1 MAITTPPEIT
11 PYPEAPQ
18 RNQAES
24 VFVPLANTFVAS
36 LEPRRVEMQAL
47 ADWMKVTGD
56 TVHQELQG
64 AADAATQQ
72 AEAARDDARLAETG
86 AQTAQ
91 GLAEGARD
99 DALDAAEAAEGAA
112 RTFEDTAAGLAA
124 TGEGE
129 YFTVPS
135 ASATG
140 YLDLYRHEA
149 GEAALKRTSA
159 SDAVVAQAEQARDE
173 SRDARDIS
181 QANANFK
188 GRWVDQVGALAIP
201 ASVYHK
207 GKYWMLLDALAD
219 VTAAEP
225 GESGSWDYLYD
236 GNPLA
241 FGPGPQTLIAGDM
254 TAGFFGEVSA
264 DELFRGDELALMVG
278 VTEGVAQNSTAG
290 WLKFAHNNKIK
301 YIAKQTFRHAIS
313 WDHLYSRGIV
323 YGTDDDGVAP
333 RGTATNQL
341 TTVDKDGSQFV
352 VRLMTCANSDPF
364 AESDPL
370 FFTDDMHQ
378 MDIGGGSEWN
388 ELIYRVCADVPS
400 DPLTDGMQADRHGG
414 PQVGANWAAY
424 TASELNITTGNGRYA
439 WGQEHSD
446 ATSAYRVLRGYGG
459 LAGFS
464 RGIGSGVTHD
474 RGWRPCLELIP
485 NT

>member
-56 TVHQELQG
+56 TVHQEVQG

-72 AEAARDDARLAETG
+72 AEAARDAARLAETG

-91 GLAEGARD
+91 GLAE
-99 DALDAAEAAEGAA
+99 DAAEKAEGAA
-112 RTFEDTAAGLAA
+112 NTYSA
-124 TGEGE
+124 TGPGLLATTSGE

-135 ASATG
+135 TKAGG
-140 YLDLYRHEA
+140 YLDLYKNESGVA
-149 GEAALKRTSA
+149 VLQRTSA
-159 SDAVVAQAEQARDE
+159 NNDIEQA
-173 SRDARDIS
+173 ANTAL
-181 QANANFK
+181 ANANFK
-188 GRWVDQVGALAIP
+188 GRWADQVGALAIP

-278 VTEGVAQNSTAG
+278 VTEGVAQNSAAG

-301 YIAKQTFRHAIS
+301 YIAKQTFRHSIS

-333 RGTATNQL
+333 RGTATNQF
-341 TTVDKDGSQFV
+341 TTVGKDGSQFA
-352 VRLMTCANSDPF
+352 VRLMTCASADPF
-364 AESDPL
+364 PESDPL
-370 FFTDDMHQ
+370 FFTDDMQQ
-378 MDIGGGSEWN
+378 MDVGGGSEWN
-388 ELIYRVCADVPS
+388 ELIYRVCADIPS
-400 DPLTDGMQADRHGG
+400 DPLTDGMRADRHGG

-424 TASELNITTGNGRYA
+424 TTAELNITTGNGRYT

-446 ATSAYRVLRGYGG
+446 TTSADRVVRGYGD
-459 LAGFS
+459 LAYFYRSG
-464 RGIGSGVTHD
+464 GSTATSHY
-474 RGWRPCLELIP
+474 GWRPCLELIP
-485 NT
+485 NA